1 MLSPSRNGAGEESNT
16 RRRRSFGSP
25 GKKRGRPVSR
35 ILSRGSPPMDDH
47 SSGRPVAGAPQ
58 AANPDRWGE
67 APRDAVPIRHC
78 SRWGLPCHPRCRG
91 RGGLLPHR
99 FTVAA
104 HARRSDLCGAFR
116 RIAPPGRY
124 PAPLLQGVRTFLEPQ
139 SRRHPA
145 AIRPSARARTYA
157 LSPARQALA
166 SAAAM
171 AQSVASSGPA
181 RPAGI
186 AAAPRQEQIFGHI
199 GIAERDGV
207 GAKPDHIRARAA
219 AGIAGRGPDRQA
231 LPSQPSPVEA
241 RAGVAFS
248 LPAPCRNGRS
258 RRGRD
263 AQRAR
268 TPPSSS
274 SSASISGAAKG
285 DAPSLSSSIP
295 MEREFT
301 SRARPSCPRP
311 HARRAAPRRQGRSPC
326 RRARSASGRTPRA
339 PDRRARVLP
348 PRHRAW
354 RCNGAPPVRAAARRG
369 AVRDWASGSPVL
381 EARRRS
387 AAGCVAA
394 RASSR

>member
-124 PAPLLQGVRTFLEPQ
+124 PAPLLLGVRTFLEPG
-139 SRRHPA
+139 SAKTPGP
-145 AIRPSARARTYA
+145 RPSGLPRGSDLCAVPGPVKPWRARRRWRNRWHRA
-157 LSPARQALA
+157 AR
-166 SAAAM
+166 S
-171 AQSVASSGPA
+171 

-186 AAAPRQEQIFGHI
+186 
-199 GIAERDGV
+199 V
-207 GAKPDHIRARAA
+207 
-219 AGIAGRGPDRQA
+219 
-231 LPSQPSPVEA
+231 
-241 RAGVAFS
+241 
-248 LPAPCRNGRS
+248 
-258 RRGRD
+258 
-263 AQRAR
+263 
-268 TPPSSS
+268 
-274 SSASISGAAKG
+274 
-285 DAPSLSSSIP
+285 
-295 MEREFT
+295 
-301 SRARPSCPRP
+301 
-311 HARRAAPRRQGRSPC
+311 AAPRRGAALRPRRDNRTRSHRRGTRTSPPC
-326 RRARSASGRTPRA
+326 RLRYRSRGGLLPHRFTLTP
-339 PDRRARVLP
+339 
-348 PRHRAW
+348 
-354 RCNGAPPVRAAARRG
+354 
-369 AVRDWASGSPVL
+369 
-381 EARRRS
+381 
-387 AAGCVAA
+387 
-394 RASSR
+394 